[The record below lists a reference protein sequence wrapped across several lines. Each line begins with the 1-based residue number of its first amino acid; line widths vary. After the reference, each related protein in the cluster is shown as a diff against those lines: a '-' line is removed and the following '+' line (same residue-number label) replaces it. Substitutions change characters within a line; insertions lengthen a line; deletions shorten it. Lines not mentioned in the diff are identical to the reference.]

1 MELWQPRSQA
11 SGEGSIHLNNTQPT
25 TEQTQKK
32 QPANS
37 ELGIWGKGSG
47 VCASLSPLVC
57 TSEVS
62 IVLQRTFKHQLAL
75 VPQPRFVLSPF

>member
-1 MELWQPRSQA
+1 MAAPLPGIR
-11 SGEGSIHLNNTQPT
+11 GGIHPPYNTQPT

-32 QPANS
+32 QPATS